1 MQTHRIHVLGAREY
15 VHDIRNELFAFP
27 DVLDVFVTARPDVL
41 VVVCAGR
48 PRLGEWLR
56 ALRQLGYHT
65 PARAHAT

>member
-1 MQTHRIHVLGAREY
+1 
-15 VHDIRNELFAFP
+15 
-27 DVLDVFVTARPDVL
+27 

-65 PARAHAT
+65 PARGHPTWPRAEQRFEGLLRSIVA